1 MLKKKSKLVGNFD
14 TLFQSAQDKGMQER
28 LSQLLTILGGETTIF
43 LHLQFLIKSNKT
55 DMLILKNTKV
65 TLLFKN

>member
-1 MLKKKSKLVGNFD
+1 
-14 TLFQSAQDKGMQER
+14 MQER

>member
-1 MLKKKSKLVGNFD
+1 MQSTQDQALQSKVKNLLVI
-14 TLFQSAQDKGMQER
+14 
-28 LSQLLTILGGETTIF
+28 LSGETTIF

-65 TLLFKN
+65 

>member
-1 MLKKKSKLVGNFD
+1 
-14 TLFQSAQDKGMQER
+14 MQER
-28 LSQLLTILGGETTIF
+28 LSRLLTILGGETTIF

-65 TLLFKN
+65 MLLLQPQIMCSMQTCFQSCRCSAAI

>member
-1 MLKKKSKLVGNFD
+1 
-14 TLFQSAQDKGMQER
+14 MQER
-28 LSQLLTILGGETTIF
+28 LSRLLTILGGETTIF

-65 TLLFKN
+65 TLLLQPQIMCSMQTCFRSCRCSAAI